1 MNAPELN
8 SVITDIRETLSQH
21 PGPVKRVGVFGSLA
35 TGKFTDDSDID
46 IAIEFAPGT
55 DYDFE
60 RFVRFCE
67 ICEYI
72 SDRISNIYG
81 RKVDLIH
88 VEDNPRSF
96 LNEISK
102 EIIWA

>member
-1 MNAPELN
+1 MNTLELN
-8 SVITDIRETLSQH
+8 SVITDIREALSLH

-35 TGKFTDDSDID
+35 TGKFTDSSDID
-46 IAIEFAPGT
+46 IAIEFAPGI
-55 DYDFE
+55 DYNFE
-60 RFVRFCE
+60 RFVHFCE

-72 SDRISNIYG
+72 SDRISHIYG

-96 LNEISK
+96 LNEISE